1 MSIYSLYI
9 FNLLALL
16 IAIAFDRRRFEE
28 TSSSSISI
36 SLIVLGF
43 RKDYT
48 FYWSTYCGRLALL
61 CD

>member
-16 IAIAFDRRRFEE
+16 IAIAFDRRQFKE
-28 TSSSSISI
+28 TSISSISI
-36 SLIVLGF
+36 SFIVLGF

-48 FYWSTYCGRLALL
+48 FSTFAVSLL
-61 CD
+61 CA